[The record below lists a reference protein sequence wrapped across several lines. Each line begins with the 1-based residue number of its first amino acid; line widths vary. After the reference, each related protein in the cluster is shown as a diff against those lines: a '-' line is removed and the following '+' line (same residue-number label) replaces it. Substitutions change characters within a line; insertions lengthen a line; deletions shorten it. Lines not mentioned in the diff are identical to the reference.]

1 MNIWTWIIGG
11 TAGLAAIVAVLYFAG
26 FGGVVRVLGAITG
39 ALGDG
44 AQWLRQ
50 WLRKPGNKTR
60 GICLVLAVAAM
71 SFGLQSWQRGT
82 VIVQQ
87 RADYTAL
94 KSKTDAQLEEFAKSI
109 TARDERIAEFSALAA
124 RQIKLLEEAKLES
137 AGAIARARAAQQRAA
152 ESEAK
157 YQEAFNS
164 RTPECATALEV
175 MARACPT
182 LSDY

>member
-1 MNIWTWIIGG
+1 MSIWTWIVGG
-11 TAGLAAIVAVLYFAG
+11 TAALAAVVAVLYFAG
-26 FGGVVRVLGAITG
+26 FGGVVRVVAAITG

-71 SFGLQSWQRGT
+71 SLGLQSWQRGT

-94 KSKTDAQLEEFAKSI
+94 KTKTDADLSAMAKSI
-109 TARDERIAEFSALAA
+109 RERDDRIAEFKALAA
-124 RQIKLLEEAKLES
+124 RQMKLLEDARNENAD
-137 AGAIARARAAQQRAA
+137 AIARAREAQQRAA
-152 ESEAK
+152 QSEAK

-175 MARACPT
+175 MARACPA
-182 LSDY
+182 LKDY